1 MTALLLFTV
10 LCFISYTSY
19 DDQTDP
25 SITNSFA
32 TAAFRFGHS
41 MIQGLVKMMSTSS
54 SVQQREFL
62 LRDHFF
68 NLDNYFLKE
77 GEGLEQL
84 IAGLINQPAQD
95 RDRFV
100 SEELTNYLFPE
111 DGENFGSDL
120 VAR

>member
-1 MTALLLFTV
+1 
-10 LCFISYTSY
+10 
-19 DDQTDP
+19 
-25 SITNSFA
+25 
-32 TAAFRFGHS
+32 

-54 SVQQREFL
+54 SVEQREFH
-62 LRDHFF
+62 LRDHYF
-68 NLDNYFLKE
+68 NMNNYFMNQ

-111 DGENFGSDL
+111 EGENFGSDL

>member
-1 MTALLLFTV
+1 
-10 LCFISYTSY
+10 
-19 DDQTDP
+19 
-25 SITNSFA
+25 
-32 TAAFRFGHS
+32 

-68 NLDNYFLKE
+68 NLENYFLNE

-84 IAGLINQPAQD
+84 IAGMINQPAQD
-95 RDRFV
+95 MDRFV
-100 SEELTNYLFPE
+100 SEELTNFLFPE
-111 DGENFGSDL
+111 EGENFGSDL